1 MGLDMYAFTADAS
14 VIGDQQVDVVFYDKE
29 GNPLIA
35 RTELA
40 YWRKFNN
47 LHGWMHTLYNEK
59 GGADP
64 QFNCN
69 NVRLMPEDL
78 DRLEKL
84 AQAKALEPVEGFLF
98 GSQEDMTDDDREEIL
113 DFVSKA
119 REAIE
124 QDKAV
129 FYSSWW

>member
-14 VIGDQQVDVVFYDKE
+14 VIGDQEVDVVFYDKE

-47 LHGWMHTLYNEK
+47 LHGWMHDLYNEK
-59 GGADP
+59 GGEDP

-69 NVRLMPEDL
+69 NVRLLPEDL
-78 DRLEKL
+78 DRLEEL
-84 AQAKALEPVEGFLF
+84 AKAKALEPVSGFFF
-98 GSQEDMTDDDREEIL
+98 GPEEVMTDEDRDEVL
-113 DFVSKA
+113 DFISKA
-119 REAIE
+119 REAIA

-129 FYSSWW
+129 FYDSWW